1 MCLYTVCGSHKVK
14 GLGQSHRKLLLLL
27 NILMSLSVF
36 TLANTDRY
44 SAKRVRILKVQQREK
59 KGGDAEAA
67 PHFSPLQ
74 KILGALIFWEGD
86 KKQFPFFIV
95 FCKLEF
101 KPLDSSFK
109 KEINKSAQIKK
120 DNQEIGDILFPNHRS
135 IHMSTTQVLQYFLQ
149 LLCSSFAW
157 HKVQQQSAHPALVT
171 LSQSE

>member
-1 MCLYTVCGSHKVK
+1 M
-14 GLGQSHRKLLLLL
+14 
-27 NILMSLSVF
+27 
-36 TLANTDRY
+36 
-44 SAKRVRILKVQQREK
+44 
-59 KGGDAEAA
+59 
-67 PHFSPLQ
+67 
-74 KILGALIFWEGD
+74 
-86 KKQFPFFIV
+86 

-120 DNQEIGDILFPNHRS
+120 RQPGNFPNHRS